1 MLYAGL
7 DYHLRTS
14 DLCILNEDGKAIKRT
29 RVRGGRDEVAAELAA
44 LGEPVQVV
52 FEATGGYGPLHER
65 LSGVAGVRRV
75 VMAHPAHLRLIWG
88 TKRKNDRLDA
98 HKLAK
103 LLYLDAVPAAH
114 VPPPAVRRWRRLVEL
129 RRALVRRRAAV
140 KNQVH
145 ALLRGAGVSPPARMA
160 LFARAGLDWLAGV
173 ALDDAAAL
181 ERSVLLEQM
190 RQAKDQVRQVERAL
204 RTTSASDPR
213 VALLRTVP
221 GVGPRTAETF
231 CAYVDRIN
239 RFGRVGEVGS
249 YFGMVPCQD
258 SSAGRERLGH
268 LTRQGPPL
276 MRQLL
281 VEAAWSA
288 VRTSAALRGRFER
301 VCRGDPGRR
310 KLAIV
315 AVAHHLCEVMA
326 AVLRD
331 GRPWR
336 EPAVS

>member
-7 DYHLRTS
+7 DYHPRTS
-14 DLCILNEDGKAIKRT
+14 DLCILNEDGKAIKRR
-29 RVRGGRDEVAAELAA
+29 RVRGGRDAVAAELAG
-44 LGEPVQVV
+44 LGGPVAVV

-65 LSGVAGVRRV
+65 LSAVAGVRRV

-98 HKLAK
+98 LKLAK
-103 LLYLDAVPAAH
+103 LLYLDAVPQAH
-114 VPPPAVRRWRRLVEL
+114 VPPPEVRRWRRLVEL

-140 KNQVH
+140 KNQAH
-145 ALLRGAGVSPPARMA
+145 ALLRGAGLAEPRGVS
-160 LFARAGLDWLAGV
+160 LFSRAGLGWLAAQ
-173 ALDDAAAL
+173 ALDDASSL
-181 ERSVLLEQM
+181 ERSLLLEQV
-190 RQAKDQVRQVERAL
+190 RQVNEQVRQVERAL
-204 RTTSASDPR
+204 RATSAADPR
-213 VALLRTVP
+213 VALLMTVP

-231 CAYVDRIN
+231 CAYVDRVE

-268 LTRQGPPL
+268 LTKQGPPL

-288 VRTSAALRGRFER
+288 VRTSATLRERFER

-310 KLAIV
+310 KLAVV
-315 AVAHHLCEVMA
+315 ALAHHLCEVMA

-336 EPAVS
+336 EPHAR